1 MFLEIVNGY
10 GVWYAMVAVA
20 AIGVL
25 SRLYLSG
32 IYRGLLKD
40 VKRNGAPKRK
50 LIQQM
55 KKNYES
61 CCQRNEEIKD
71 MDSFISASLYN
82 YRFLGMTMDGL
93 KRISGQALFL
103 CIAMGGAV
111 WMTGEYYPVSQPVR
125 ELYLVTTLVTAAVI
139 LDAVWLTDAGRKQ
152 ELLEIAVLNYLQNR
166 LPQEAWERGKE
177 AEKAELISEFRE
189 RRAERKLS
197 KEAET
202 DIQYL
207 KKSLQQ
213 IASEREK
220 GTEDEPYT
228 LTPAEGKLVE
238 EILEGFL
245 G

>member
-1 MFLEIVNGY
+1 MFSEIVNEY
-10 GVWYAMVAVA
+10 GVLYAMAAVA

-40 VKRNGAPKRK
+40 LKRNGTPKRR

-61 CCQRNEEIKD
+61 CCQRKEGIRD

-82 YRFLGMTMDGL
+82 YRFFGMTIDGL

-103 CIAMGGAV
+103 CVLMGGAV
-111 WMTGEYYPVSQPVR
+111 LVTGEYYRTDR
-125 ELYLVTTLVTAAVI
+125 EVLETYTAAG
-139 LDAVWLTDAGRKQ
+139 LMLLAVLMDVTWLTDAGRKQ
-152 ELLEIAVLNYLQNR
+152 ELLEVTVLNYLNNR
-166 LPQEAWERGKE
+166 LPEEAWVRTKE
-177 AEKAELISEFRE
+177 EEKAALISEFRGKKEE
-189 RRAERKLS
+189 RRLS
-197 KEAET
+197 REAET
-202 DIQYL
+202 DIRYL
-207 KKSLQQ
+207 KKSLEQ
-213 IASEREK
+213 ISAEREQSGK
-220 GTEDEPYT
+220 ESAYT
-228 LTPAEGKLVE
+228 LTPAEGRLVE